1 MPRNEFDPKFDD
13 DDEDDDDFL
22 DEEDLE
28 ERESENQGRSFDL
41 EELIAAWEDDSPDN
55 LYYFDT
61 TTGAVKMVNRNLFD
75 LRELTDEIEKN
86 KERYLYLPKPDAKQL
101 KGDLRDFQKSIE
113 DQSLKRVLDM
123 AFESPHLLSSF
134 KVILKSRELVGTLE
148 HFLRS
153 RSCLRIRQWM
163 DANALT
169 DRWQI
174 EG

>member
-1 MPRNEFDPKFDD
+1 
-13 DDEDDDDFL
+13 
-22 DEEDLE
+22 
-28 ERESENQGRSFDL
+28 
-41 EELIAAWEDDSPDN
+41 
-55 LYYFDT
+55 
-61 TTGAVKMVNRNLFD
+61 
-75 LRELTDEIEKN
+75 
-86 KERYLYLPKPDAKQL
+86 
-101 KGDLRDFQKSIE
+101 
-113 DQSLKRVLDM
+113 M